1 MLLQAGTELLG
12 RYHIVRAIGQGGMSA
27 VYAAFDRQLNTPV
40 AIKHF
45 RNHDPALHAS
55 LDREAQILARLQH
68 SALPRVYD
76 IRRENDDAYLIMDL
90 IEGETLGTLLSQR
103 GSGFEPATVV
113 AWAATL
119 AEPLSYLHQQTPPV
133 IHRDIKPHNVMRTP
147 AGKLILLDFGLAK
160 QWSTGQ
166 QSVIAYTLP
175 YASLEQ
181 IQGTNTLDQ
190 RSDVYGFGA
199 TLYHLLTNREPVDAL
214 TRASAQ
220 IYANPDPLPLPSSLN
235 NTVTPALDRV
245 LMDSL
250 ALRADARPA
259 SISAVVSLLQ
269 AAQSATV
276 SVPLIAANSAGQPTI
291 RVDSQLPDG
300 VSYATPRRFEPR
312 PAPAS
317 TPAAPPRPRRSISR
331 WSAAEQMSRAQW
343 SMPNYQQLYQDRE
356 DPKPFSPLNNPQWM
370 IAQDAT
376 KSRINAALDDDDDVI
391 SPSQVMN
398 VLFFLLIIIFIG
410 ACQYLG

>member
-45 RNHDPALHAS
+45 RNSDPALHAN

-68 SALPRVYD
+68 PSLPRVYD
-76 IRRENDDAYLIMDL
+76 IRREHDDAYLIMDL
-90 IEGETLGTLLSQR
+90 IEGETLGTLLTQR
-103 GSGFEPATVV
+103 GSGFDPATVV

-147 AGKLILLDFGLAK
+147 TGKLILLDFGLAK

-235 NTVTPALDRV
+235 NAVTPALDRV
-245 LMDSL
+245 LLDCL
-250 ALRADARPA
+250 ALRAHERPA
-259 SISAVVSLLQ
+259 SIRDVVNLLQ
-269 AAQSATV
+269 AAQTATV
-276 SVPLIAANSAGQPTI
+276 TVPMMATTSAGQPTI
-291 RVDSQLPDG
+291 RVDAQLPDG
-300 VSYATPRRFEPR
+300 VSYAPPRRFEPR

-317 TPAAPPRPRRSISR
+317 TPAAPQRRRR
-331 WSAAEQMSRAQW
+331 WSAAEQMNRAQW
-343 SMPNYQQLYQDRE
+343 SMPNYEQLYQERPE
-356 DPKPFSPLNNPQWM
+356 PKPFSPINNPQWM
-370 IAQDAT
+370 ITQQENN
-376 KSRINAALDDDDDVI
+376 SRMNAILDDEELENPTKI
-391 SPSQVMN
+391 MN
-398 VLFFLLIIIFIG
+398 VVFILIILIVLAAFGIY
-410 ACQYLG
+410 A

>member
-1 MLLQAGTELLG
+1 MSLGVGSILLG

-45 RNHDPALHAS
+45 RNSDPALHAN

-68 SALPRVYD
+68 PALPRVYD
-76 IRRENDDAYLIMDL
+76 IRREHDDAYLIMDL
-90 IEGETLGTLLSQR
+90 IEGETLGTLLTHR
-103 GSGFEPATVV
+103 GSGFDPATVV
-113 AWAATL
+113 AWATTL

-181 IQGTNTLDQ
+181 IQGTTTLDQ

-220 IYANPDPLPLPSSLN
+220 IYANPDPLPMPSSLN
-235 NTVTPALDRV
+235 NAVTPALDRV
-245 LMDSL
+245 LLDCL
-250 ALRADARPA
+250 ALRAHERPA
-259 SISAVVSLLQ
+259 SIRDVVNLLQ
-269 AAQSATV
+269 AAQTATV
-276 SVPLIAANSAGQPTI
+276 TVPMVATTSAGQPTI
-291 RVDSQLPDG
+291 RVDVQLPDG
-300 VSYATPRRFEPR
+300 VSYAPPRRFEPR

-317 TPAAPPRPRRSISR
+317 TPAAPPQRRSIFR
-331 WSAAEQMSRAQW
+331 PKALEQLNYGQW
-343 SMPNYQQLYQDRE
+343 MVPRFEQPYEQREEPNSL
-356 DPKPFSPLNNPQWM
+356 SPLNDPHWM
-370 IAQDAT
+370 IARDVT
-376 KSRINAALDDDDDVI
+376 NRRIKSALDDDDDGI
-391 SPSQVMN
+391 SPSQVVN
-398 VLFFLLIIIFIG
+398 VIFFLLIIIVIG
-410 ACQYLG
+410 SCPFLG

>member
-45 RNHDPALHAS
+45 RNSDPALHAN

-68 SALPRVYD
+68 PALPRVYD

-90 IEGETLGTLLSQR
+90 IEGETLGTLLTQR

-119 AEPLSYLHQQTPPV
+119 AEPLSYLHQQQPPV

-147 AGKLILLDFGLAK
+147 TGKLILLDFGLAK

-220 IYANPDPLPLPSSLN
+220 IYANPDPLPVPSSLN
-235 NTVTPALDRV
+235 STVNSALDRV
-245 LMDSL
+245 LLDCL
-250 ALRADARPA
+250 ALRAHERPA
-259 SISAVVSLLQ
+259 SIREVVRLLQ
-269 AAQSATV
+269 AAQTATV
-276 SVPLIAANSAGQPTI
+276 SVPMVAATSAGQPTI
-291 RVDSQLPDG
+291 RVDAQLPDG
-300 VSYATPRRFEPR
+300 VSYAPPRRIDPR

-317 TPAAPPRPRRSISR
+317 TPVAPPRPRRSISR
-331 WSAAEQMSRAQW
+331 WSAAEQMNRAQW
-343 SMPNYQQLYQDRE
+343 SMPNYEQLYQDRAE
-356 DPKPFSPLNNPQWM
+356 PKPFSPINNPQWI
-370 IAQDAT
+370 IARDVSNRRI
-376 KSRINAALDDDDDVI
+376 KSALDDDDDGI
-391 SPSQVMN
+391 SPSQVVN
-398 VLFFLLIIIFIG
+398 VIFFLLIIIVIG
-410 ACQYLG
+410 SCPFLG

>member
-1 MLLQAGTELLG
+1 MSLGVGSILLG

-27 VYAAFDRQLNTPV
+27 VYAAFDRQLNTAV

-45 RNHDPALHAS
+45 RNSDPALHAN

-68 SALPRVYD
+68 PALPRVYD
-76 IRRENDDAYLIMDL
+76 IRREHDDAYLIMDL
-90 IEGETLGTLLSQR
+90 IEGDTLGTLLTQR

-181 IQGTNTLDQ
+181 IQGTTTLDQ

-220 IYANPDPLPLPSSLN
+220 IYANPDPLPVPSSLN
-235 NTVTPALDRV
+235 SAVNSALDRV
-245 LMDSL
+245 LLDCL
-250 ALRADARPA
+250 ALRAHERPA
-259 SISAVVSLLQ
+259 SIRAVVTLLQ
-269 AAQSATV
+269 AAQTATV
-276 SVPLIAANSAGQPTI
+276 SVPMVAANSAGQPTL
-291 RVDSQLPDG
+291 RVDAQLPDG
-300 VSYATPRRFEPR
+300 VSYAPPRRFEPR
-312 PAPAS
+312 SAPAA
-317 TPAAPPRPRRSISR
+317 TPLPPPQRRSIFR
-331 WSAAEQMSRAQW
+331 RNVLEQLNYGQW
-343 SMPNYQQLYQDRE
+343 MVPRFEQPYELRE
-356 DPKPFSPLNNPQWM
+356 DLNSLSQLNDPHWL
-370 IAQDAT
+370 IARDVSNRRI
-376 KSRINAALDDDDDVI
+376 KSALDDDDDGI
-391 SPSQVMN
+391 SPSQVVN
-398 VLFFLLIIIFIG
+398 VIFFLLIIIVIG
-410 ACQYLG
+410 SCPFLG

>member
-68 SALPRVYD
+68 PALPRVYD
-76 IRRENDDAYLIMDL
+76 IRRDNDDAYLIMDL
-90 IEGETLGTLLSQR
+90 IEGETLGTLLTQR

-119 AEPLSYLHQQTPPV
+119 AEPLSYLHQQMPPV
-133 IHRDIKPHNVMRTP
+133 IHRDIKPHNVMRPP

-235 NTVTPALDRV
+235 NAVTPALDRV

-250 ALRADARPA
+250 ALRAHERPA
-259 SISAVVSLLQ
+259 SIRDVVTLLQ

-276 SVPLIAANSAGQPTI
+276 SVPLVAANSAGQLTI
-291 RVDSQLPDG
+291 RVDAQLPDG
-300 VSYATPRRFEPR
+300 VSYAPPRRFEPR

-317 TPAAPPRPRRSISR
+317 TPAAPPQRQRR
-331 WSAAEQMSRAQW
+331 WSAAEQMNRAQW
-343 SMPNYQQLYQDRE
+343 SMPSYERLYEDRAE
-356 DPKPFSPLNNPQWM
+356 PKPFSPLNNQQWM
-370 IAQDAT
+370 VTQQENN
-376 KSRINAALDDDDDVI
+376 SRMNAILDDEELEN
-391 SPSQVMN
+391 PTKVMN
-398 VLFFLLIIIFIG
+398 VVFILIILIVLAAFGIY
-410 ACQYLG
+410 A